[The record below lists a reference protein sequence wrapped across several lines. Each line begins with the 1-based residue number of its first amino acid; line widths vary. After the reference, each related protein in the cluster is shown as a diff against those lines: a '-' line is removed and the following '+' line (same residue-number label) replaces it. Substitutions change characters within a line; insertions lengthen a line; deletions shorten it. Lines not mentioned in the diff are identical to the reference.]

1 MSLPNHHPAYLR
13 YLKARLKPF
22 KRPAFWASASGLL
35 LVLLFTWE
43 YWKNPEGFSILG
55 GASVSGSNTPDV
67 EPTLP
72 AEELA
77 AITTD
82 IDNSS
87 VFLEE
92 FNRTNALSLTTASNQ
107 KPQTSNPEGLFAQT
121 LPQLEVTDS
130 NPASNSQTLSLKPQQ
145 TANTTNPF
153 AKSAQGFLNP
163 SSVSESVLFTN
174 QNPTNQPSSSST
186 TGTTANSPLGFNT
199 SQGTASVSPL
209 QSALDRVAVTNAL
222 RATNETQVHT
232 NIQRQASPTATYQGQ
247 TTYPATTVPG
257 TTGYSVAPTTP
268 PNSFT
273 YLVPSPST
281 TSVPGAIPTTPVVP
295 TTTGNYGQYSTQP
308 PSQVNGVTNP
318 GFNSTLTNPGS
329 QPSQL
334 NQPTFTTPNPI
345 PGQYIGGGQIN
356 TFSNPRPAR

>member
-43 YWKNPEGFSILG
+43 YWKNPESFSMLG
-55 GASVSGSNTPDV
+55 GASVTGSNTPEV
-67 EPTLP
+67 KPTLP

-92 FNRTNALSLTTASNQ
+92 FNRTKALPLTTTSNQ
-107 KPQTSNPEGLFAQT
+107 NPQTSNPEGLFAQT
-121 LPQLEVTDS
+121 LPQPEVTDS
-130 NPASNSQTLSLKPQQ
+130 NPASNSQNLTLNPQQ
-145 TANTTNPF
+145 TANTNNPF

-174 QNPTNQPSSSST
+174 RNPANQPSSSST
-186 TGTTANSPLGFNT
+186 TGTTADSPLGLNT
-199 SQGTASVSPL
+199 SQGTVSVSPL

-222 RATNETQVHT
+222 RATNETQTPT

-247 TTYPATTVPG
+247 TTYPATSATTVPG
-257 TTGYSVAPTTP
+257 TTSYSVAPTTP

-273 YLVPSPST
+273 YLVPPQPIT
-281 TSVPGAIPTTPVVP
+281 NVPGAIPTTPVVP
-295 TTTGNYGQYSTQP
+295 TTTGSYGQYSTQP

-329 QPSQL
+329 QSSQL
-334 NQPTFTTPNPI
+334 NQPTFTTPNPV

-356 TFSNPRPAR
+356 TFSNP

>member
-43 YWKNPEGFSILG
+43 YWKNPELFSVLG
-55 GASVSGSNTPDV
+55 GASVTGSNTPEV
-67 EPTLP
+67 KPTLP

-92 FNRTNALSLTTASNQ
+92 FNRTNALPLTTASNQ
-107 KPQTSNPEGLFAQT
+107 KSQTSTTEGLFAQT
-121 LPQLEVTDS
+121 LPQPELTDS
-130 NPASNSQTLSLKPQQ
+130 NPASNSQTLSLKSQQ

-163 SSVSESVLFTN
+163 RSVSETVLFTN
-174 QNPTNQPSSSST
+174 RNPANQQSSSST
-186 TGTTANSPLGFNT
+186 TGTTADSSLGLNT
-199 SQGTASVSPL
+199 SQGTVSVSPL
-209 QSALDRVAVTNAL
+209 QSALDRVAATNAL
-222 RATNETQVHT
+222 RATNETQTPT
-232 NIQRQASPTATYQGQ
+232 NIQRQTSPTTTYQGQ

-273 YLVPSPST
+273 YLVPPQPT
-281 TSVPGAIPTTPVVP
+281 TNVPGAIPTTPVVP
-295 TTTGNYGQYSTQP
+295 TTAGSYGQYSTQP
-308 PSQVNGVTNP
+308 PSQVNGMTNP
-318 GFNSTLTNPGS
+318 GFNSTLTSPGS

-334 NQPTFTTPNPI
+334 NQPTFTTPNQV

-356 TFSNPRPAR
+356 TFSNP

>member
-1 MSLPNHHPAYLR
+1 MSFPNHHPAYLR

-43 YWKNPEGFSILG
+43 YWKNPESFSILG
-55 GASVSGSNTPDV
+55 GASVTGSNTPDV
-67 EPTLP
+67 KPTLP

-92 FNRTNALSLTTASNQ
+92 FNRTKALSLTTASNQ
-107 KPQTSNPEGLFAQT
+107 KPQSSNTGGLFTQT
-121 LPQLEVTDS
+121 LPQTEVTDS

-153 AKSAQGFLNP
+153 AKSAQGLLNP

-174 QNPTNQPSSSST
+174 RNPTNQPSSS
-186 TGTTANSPLGFNT
+186 TGTTADSPLGFNT
-199 SQGTASVSPL
+199 SPGTVSVSPL
-209 QSALDRVAVTNAL
+209 QSALDRVAATNAL
-222 RATNETQVHT
+222 RATNETQTPT
-232 NIQRQASPTATYQGQ
+232 NIQRQASPTTTYQGQ

-273 YLVPSPST
+273 YLVPPQPT
-281 TSVPGAIPTTPVVP
+281 TNVPGAIPTTPVVP
-295 TTTGNYGQYSTQP
+295 TTAGSYGQYSTQP
-308 PSQVNGVTNP
+308 PIQVNGMTNP
-318 GFNSTLTNPGS
+318 GFNSTLTSPGS

-334 NQPTFTTPNPI
+334 SQPTFTTPNPV

-356 TFSNPRPAR
+356 TFSNP

>member
-35 LVLLFTWE
+35 LVLLFTWQ
-43 YWKNPEGFSILG
+43 YWKNPGSFSILG
-55 GASVSGSNTPDV
+55 GASVTGSNTPDV
-67 EPTLP
+67 QPTLP

-92 FNRTNALSLTTASNQ
+92 FNRTNALPLTTASNQ
-107 KPQTSNPEGLFAQT
+107 KPQTSSTEGLFAPT
-121 LPQLEVTDS
+121 LPQPEVTDS
-130 NPASNSQTLSLKPQQ
+130 NPASNSQTFSLNPQQ
-145 TANTTNPF
+145 TVNTTTPF
-153 AKSAQGFLNP
+153 AQSAQGLLNP
-163 SSVSESVLFTN
+163 SSVSESVLFKN
-174 QNPTNQPSSSST
+174 RNPTNQQFSSST
-186 TGTTANSPLGFNT
+186 TGTIADSPLGFNT
-199 SQGTASVSPL
+199 SPATASVSPL

-222 RATNETQVHT
+222 RATNGSQTSS
-232 NIQRQASPTATYQGQ
+232 NIQRQASPTVTYQAP

-257 TTGYSVAPTTP
+257 TTGYSVAPTTL

-273 YLVPSPST
+273 YLVPPQPT

-295 TTTGNYGQYSTQP
+295 TTTGNYGQYSSQP

-329 QPSQL
+329 QSSQL

-356 TFSNPRPAR
+356 TFSNPQ